1 MSVYQIVK
9 SLEETPGMN
18 DKLDILYENEDN
30 EELKTFFKLALDPM
44 IIFGIKKIPKYA
56 HKTVLYNLSESMEIL
71 VDSLSTRAVTGNA
84 AIDLLTELL
93 SNTFIDDTIL
103 IERII
108 KKDPNCKV
116 AGKLVNKMWPAH
128 VTITPYMRCQ
138 APNDKNFKRIHFPA
152 IVQKKANGLFANII
166 VENREVKY
174 LSRNGREMKFF
185 GKPDETI
192 LSITDKD
199 NFVIIGEGLVLEK
212 LGESA
217 ILDRQTGNGILNK
230 AIKQTITESEAER
243 VIFEVW
249 DVIPLED
256 WLRGAC
262 DQEYIDRWENL
273 VEMAENSELLLIDT
287 KIVNTFEGA
296 EDFYR
301 EMIGCGDEG
310 AVLKNLNGKWK
321 DHTSPDMVKMK
332 IKDPADLLCVG
343 IYPHK
348 KKADWIGG
356 LILES
361 ADGKVVVRSG
371 SGLDEEDRVRDHDYF
386 LNKIIEIEYNEIT
399 TDKKRDTMSLFLP
412 IYIGVRLDKDTAD
425 TYEDI
430 LEKQEVN
437 KKKT

>member
-1 MSVYQIVK
+1 MYNIIRR
-9 SLEETPGMN
+9 LEETPGMN
-18 DKLDILYENEDN
+18 DKLDILRENKDN
-30 EELKTFFKLALDPM
+30 EELKYFFKLALDPM
-44 IIFGIKKIPKYA
+44 IIFGIKKIPKYKHIKVYCDLA
-56 HKTVLYNLSESMEIL
+56 EAMTALMVN
-71 VDSLSTRAVTGNA
+71 LSTRKVTGNA
-84 AIDLLTELL
+84 AIELLADLLSITAPE
-93 SNTFIDDTIL
+93 DAIL

-108 KKDPNCKV
+108 KKDPSCKV
-116 AGKLVNKMWPAH
+116 AGKLVNKIWPAH

-138 APNDKNFKRIHFPA
+138 APNEKNFKRIHFPA
-152 IVQKKANGLFANII
+152 VVQKKANGIFANII
-166 VENREVKY
+166 VEGREVKY
-174 LSRNGREMKFF
+174 LSRNGREMKFY

-192 LSITDKD
+192 LSTTDKD

-212 LGESA
+212 LNESA

-230 AIKQTITESEAER
+230 AIKQTISESEAER

-256 WLRGAC
+256 WKRGEC
-262 DQEYIDRWENL
+262 DQEYIDRLEKL
-273 VEMAENSELLLIDT
+273 TYMAEQSELLLIDT
-287 KIVNTFEGA
+287 KVVKTFKGA

-301 EMIGCGDEG
+301 EMIDCGDEG
-310 AVLKNLNGKWK
+310 AVLKNLDGKWK

-343 IYPHK
+343 VYPHK

-361 ADGKVVVRSG
+361 ADGKIVVRSG
-371 SGLDEEDRVRDHDYF
+371 SGLDEKDRVRDHDHF
-386 LNKIIEIEYNEIT
+386 LNKIVEIEYNEIT

-437 KKKT
+437 KKK

>member
-1 MSVYQIVK
+1 MYNIIK
-9 SLEETPGMN
+9 KLEETPGMN
-18 DKLDILYENEDN
+18 DKLDILRANKDN
-30 EELKTFFKLALDPM
+30 EELKYFFKLALDPM
-44 IIFGIKKIPKYA
+44 IIFGIKKIPEYEHVPELCELVSGMDLLMSTLATRKA
-56 HKTVLYNLSESMEIL
+56 TGHAGIEIL
-71 VDSLSTRAVTGNA
+71 RS
-84 AIDLLTELL
+84 LL
-93 SNTFIDDTIL
+93 SCSSPENADL

-108 KKDPNCKV
+108 KKDPSCKV
-116 AGKLVNKMWPAH
+116 AGKLINKIWPDH

-138 APNDKNFKRIHFPA
+138 APNKKNFKRIHFPA
-152 IVQKKANGLFANII
+152 IVQKKANGIFANII

-174 LSRNGREMKFF
+174 ISRNGKEMKFF
-185 GKPDETI
+185 GKPNDTI
-192 LSITDKD
+192 LSTTDED

-212 LGESA
+212 IGESA
-217 ILDRQTGNGILNK
+217 IMDRQTGNGILNK

-256 WLRGAC
+256 WKRGEC
-262 DQEYIDRWENL
+262 DQEYIDRLEKL
-273 VEMAENSELLLIDT
+273 TYMAEQSGLILIDT
-287 KIVNTFEGA
+287 KVVSTFKGA

-310 AVLKNLNGKWK
+310 AVLKNMDGKWK

-343 IYPHK
+343 VYPHK

-361 ADGKVVVRSG
+361 ADGKITVRSG
-371 SGLDEEDRVRDHDYF
+371 SGLDEEDRVRDHNYF

-412 IYIGVRLDKDTAD
+412 IYIGVRLDKDIAD

-437 KKKT
+437 NNR

>member
-9 SLEETPGMN
+9 KLEETPGMN
-18 DKLDILYENEDN
+18 DKLEILRDNYEN

-44 IIFGIKKIPKYA
+44 IIFGIKKIPEYVYLEELCGLEEA
-56 HKTVLYNLSESMEIL
+56 MVLL
-71 VDSLSTRAVTGNA
+71 VDTLSTRKATGNA
-84 AIDLLTELL
+84 GKEVLRALLTNSSPE
-93 SNTFIDDTIL
+93 NAIL

-116 AGKLVNKMWPAH
+116 AGKLVNKIWPDH

-152 IVQKKANGLFANII
+152 IVQKKANGIFANII

-192 LSITDKD
+192 LSTTDKD

-256 WLRGAC
+256 WKRGEC
-262 DQEYIDRWENL
+262 DQEYIDRLEKL
-273 VEMAENSELLLIDT
+273 TYMAEQSELLLIDT
-287 KIVNTFEGA
+287 KVVNTFGGA

-361 ADGKVVVRSG
+361 ADGKIVVKSG
-371 SGLDEEDRVRDHDYF
+371 SGLDEEDRVRDHGYF

-437 KKKT
+437 KK

>member
-1 MSVYQIVK
+1 MSVYEVIK
-9 SLEETPGMN
+9 KLEETPGMN
-18 DKLDILYENEDN
+18 DKLDILRENEDN

-56 HKTVLYNLSESMEIL
+56 HKTVCYNLSESMEIL

-103 IERII
+103 IERIV

-116 AGKLVNKMWPAH
+116 AGKLINKIWPAH

-138 APNDKNFKRIHFPA
+138 APNEKNFKRIHFPA

-192 LSITDKD
+192 LSTTDGD

-212 LGESA
+212 LNESA

-230 AIKQTITESEAER
+230 AIKQTITESEAGR

-249 DVIPLED
+249 DVIPIED
-256 WLRGAC
+256 WKRGAC
-262 DQEYIDRWENL
+262 DQEYIDRLEEL
-273 VEMAENSELLLIDT
+273 THMAEDSELLLIDT
-287 KIVNTFEGA
+287 KVVSTFKGA

-301 EMIGCGDEG
+301 EMIACGDEG

-361 ADGKVVVRSG
+361 ADGKIVVKSG
-371 SGLDEEDRVRDHDYF
+371 SGLDEKDRVRDHDYF

-412 IYIGVRLDKDTAD
+412 IYIGVRYDKDTAD

-437 KKKT
+437 KK

>member
-1 MSVYQIVK
+1 MSVYRIVK

-18 DKLDILYENEDN
+18 DKLEILRDNYEN

-44 IIFGIKKIPKYA
+44 IIFGIKKIPKYD
-56 HKTVLYNLSESMEIL
+56 HLHELCDLIHGMNLL
-71 VDSLSTRAVTGNA
+71 VDTLSTRKATGNA
-84 AIDLLTELL
+84 GIEVLRALLACSTPE
-93 SNTFIDDTIL
+93 DAIL

-116 AGKLVNKMWPAH
+116 AGKLINKIWPGH

-138 APNDKNFKRIHFPA
+138 APNEKNFKRIHFPA

-174 LSRNGREMKFF
+174 ISRNGKEMKFF
-185 GKPDETI
+185 GKPDEAI
-192 LSITDKD
+192 LSTTDED

-217 ILDRQTGNGILNK
+217 ILDRSTGNGILNK
-230 AIKQTITESEAER
+230 AIKQTISESEAER

-249 DVIPLED
+249 DVVPLED
-256 WLRGAC
+256 WKKGIC
-262 DQEYIDRWENL
+262 EQEYIDRWEKI
-273 VEMAENSELLLIDT
+273 VEMAEQSELLLIDT

-296 EDFYR
+296 EDFYK
-301 EMIGCGDEG
+301 EMIALGEEG
-310 AVLKNLNGKWK
+310 AVLKNKDGKWK

-332 IKDPADLLCVG
+332 IKDPADLLCTGV
-343 IYPHK
+343 YPHK

-356 LILES
+356 LVLES
-361 ADGKVVVRSG
+361 ADGKIVVKSG
-371 SGLDEEDRVRDHDYF
+371 SGLDEKDRVRDPDYF
-386 LNKIIEIEYNEIT
+386 LNKIIELEYNEIT

-412 IYIGVRLDKDTAD
+412 IYIGVRYDKDTAD

-430 LEKQEVN
+430 LEKQEIN
-437 KKKT
+437 KKK

>member
-1 MSVYQIVK
+1 MTIYQIVK

-18 DKLDILYENEDN
+18 DKLEILRDNYEN

-44 IIFGIKKIPKYA
+44 IIFGIKKIPKYD
-56 HKTVLYNLSESMEIL
+56 HLKELCDLTHGMTLL
-71 VDSLSTRAVTGNA
+71 VDSLATRRATGNA
-84 AIDLLTELL
+84 GIEVLRALLACSSPE
-93 SNTFIDDTIL
+93 NAIL

-116 AGKLVNKMWPAH
+116 AGKLINKIWPGH
-128 VTITPYMRCQ
+128 VTISPYMRCQ
-138 APNDKNFKRIHFPA
+138 APNAKNFKRIHFPA
-152 IVQKKANGLFANII
+152 IVQKKANGIFANII
-166 VENREVKY
+166 VENRKVKY
-174 LSRNGREMKFF
+174 ISRNGKEMKFF

-192 LSITDKD
+192 LSTSDED

-217 ILDRQTGNGILNK
+217 ILDRSTGNGILNK

-256 WLRGAC
+256 WKKGVC
-262 DQEYIDRWENL
+262 EQEYIDRWEKL
-273 VEMAENSELLLIDT
+273 VGMAEQSELLLIDT
-287 KIVNTFEGA
+287 KMVDTFEEA

-301 EMIGCGDEG
+301 DMINSGEEG
-310 AVLKNLNGKWK
+310 AVLKNKDGKWK

-332 IKDPADLLCVG
+332 IKDPADLLCTGV
-343 IYPHK
+343 YPHK

-356 LILES
+356 LVLES
-361 ADGKVVVRSG
+361 ACGKIIVKSG
-371 SGLDEEDRVRDHDYF
+371 SGLDEKDRVRDHDYF

-412 IYIGVRLDKDTAD
+412 IYIDVRLDKDVAD

-430 LEKQEVN
+430 LEKQEIN
-437 KKKT
+437 KKK

>member
-1 MSVYQIVK
+1 LYNIIRR
-9 SLEETPGMN
+9 LEETPGMN
-18 DKLDILYENEDN
+18 DKLDILRENEDN

-44 IIFGIKKIPKYA
+44 IIFGIKKIPKYD
-56 HKTVLYNLSESMEIL
+56 HIHELCSLTSGMELL
-71 VDSLSTRAVTGNA
+71 VDSLSTRKATGNA
-84 AIDLLTELL
+84 AIEVLRALLACSSPE
-93 SNTFIDDTIL
+93 NAEL

-108 KKDPNCKV
+108 KKDPGCKV
-116 AGKLVNKMWPAH
+116 AGKLVNKIWPSH

-138 APNDKNFKRIHFPA
+138 APNNKNFKRIHFPA
-152 IVQKKANGLFANII
+152 VVQKKANGIFANII

-174 LSRNGREMKFF
+174 LSRNGREMKFY
-185 GKPDETI
+185 GEPDKTI
-192 LSITDKD
+192 LSTTDED

-230 AIKQTITESEAER
+230 AIKQTIAESEAER

-256 WLRGAC
+256 WKHGEC
-262 DQEYIDRWENL
+262 DQEYIDRLEKL
-273 VEMAENSELLLIDT
+273 TYMAEQSELLLIDT
-287 KIVNTFEGA
+287 KVVKTFKAA

-301 EMIGCGDEG
+301 EMIDCGDEG
-310 AVLKNLNGKWK
+310 AVLKNLDGKWK

-361 ADGKVVVRSG
+361 ADGKIIVRSG
-371 SGLDEEDRVRDHDYF
+371 SGMDEEDRVRDHDYF
-386 LNKIIEIEYNEIT
+386 LNKIVEIEYNEIT

-425 TYEDI
+425 TYEEI

-437 KKKT
+437 K